1 MYYCFLFLSLIS
13 CNFLFSQTI
22 YSKSD
27 LLQIAKQKKL
37 FESALKDGNKNKLYQ
52 CGRFYEK
59 IYSKY
64 KDTSIQTAIQ
74 CYKLITVSEG
84 PDYMDNVSL
93 QGAYRLGK
101 IYETNGEDYSNLQ
114 SAMIYYFLSVD
125 KGKYKLETLKT
136 IACKPTEILHNSI
149 GKYQLEDSLVLKIS
163 PFCKISGEPVLAS
176 LLRLGDFLKFN
187 PSFRV
192 SITVSE
198 NATNIPSPYRYWLRD
213 NGLKK
218 HYDYVK
224 SYLVDKIGIY
234 AERVEAPEIDLEK
247 EGESRIKIKI
257 LRDISWLQN

>member
-1 MYYCFLFLSLIS
+1 MYL
-13 CNFLFSQTI
+13 
-22 YSKSD
+22 KAD
-27 LLQIAKQKKL
+27 LLQIAKQKTL
-37 FESALKDGNKNKLYQ
+37 FESALEDGNKNKLYQ

-64 KDTSIQTAIQ
+64 IDTSIQTAIR
-74 CYKLITVSEG
+74 CYKLVTASEG

-93 QGAYRLGK
+93 QAAYRLGK
-101 IYETNGEDYSNLQ
+101 IYETNGKDYSNLQ
-114 SAMIYYFLSVD
+114 SAMIYYFLSGD

-163 PFCKISGEPVLAS
+163 PFCKISGELVLTS
-176 LLRLGDFLKFN
+176 LLSLGEFLKLN

-198 NATNIPSPYRYWLRD
+198 NAKNIPSPYRYWLRD
-213 NGLKK
+213 KGLKK
-218 HYDYVK
+218 HYDFVK
-224 SYLVDKIGIY
+224 SYLVHKIGIY
-234 AERVEAPEIDLEK
+234 AERVEGPEIDLEK

-257 LRDISWLQN
+257 LKDLSWMQN